1 MARLPRLGRRAAGY
15 IGVDDAGRQRTY
27 LEGTEEVE

>member
-1 MARLPRLGRRAAGY
+1 MARLLRPEAHAAGY
-15 IGVDDAGRQRTY
+15 TGVDDAGRQPTY